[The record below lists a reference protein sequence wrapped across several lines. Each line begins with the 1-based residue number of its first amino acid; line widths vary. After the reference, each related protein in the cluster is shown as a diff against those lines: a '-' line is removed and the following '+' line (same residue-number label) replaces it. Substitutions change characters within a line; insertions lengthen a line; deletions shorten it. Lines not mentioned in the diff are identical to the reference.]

1 MKNFLLKFPFIYRTY
16 QKTVR
21 IKKNEYLFFQYL
33 FKNIRSKKLRV
44 LDLCCGDSFILNF
57 INEYIEDY
65 LGLDNNNLYLK
76 KSLIKWKKYK
86 FINEDLNNVALNKE
100 IINFNPNII
109 FMNGAIHHLD
119 DPLVEVISKIIV
131 KNFEKSLFISVDPV
145 IHCNNMINKFMIK
158 FDRGKFIRETDN
170 YKKILKGFENFVIDD
185 FYRMSFKNIFH
196 YRNIDIKKHY
206 YDWKKFR

>member
-86 FINEDLNNVALNKE
+86 FINEDLNNVALNYLEGLCILNSIYYLGSGTCITLNK
-100 IINFNPNII
+100 
-109 FMNGAIHHLD
+109 
-119 DPLVEVISKIIV
+119 LVFPGIPIGI
-131 KNFEKSLFISVDPV
+131 PA
-145 IHCNNMINKFMIK
+145 
-158 FDRGKFIRETDN
+158 TTTT
-170 YKKILKGFENFVIDD
+170 
-185 FYRMSFKNIFH
+185 
-196 YRNIDIKKHY
+196 
-206 YDWKKFR
+206 

>member
-65 LGLDNNNLYLK
+65 LG
-76 KSLIKWKKYK
+76 
-86 FINEDLNNVALNKE
+86 
-100 IINFNPNII
+100 
-109 FMNGAIHHLD
+109 
-119 DPLVEVISKIIV
+119 
-131 KNFEKSLFISVDPV
+131 
-145 IHCNNMINKFMIK
+145 
-158 FDRGKFIRETDN
+158 
-170 YKKILKGFENFVIDD
+170 
-185 FYRMSFKNIFH
+185 
-196 YRNIDIKKHY
+196 
-206 YDWKKFR
+206 